1 MITADIL
8 GERARITPDSVVL
21 LYAFLVRRPGSQ
33 ITADELVAFLGNRLS
48 KIKLPKRFIFVEAL
62 PRNVYGKVL
71 KNELR
76 ATLAATPVERNTR

>member
-1 MITADIL
+1 
-8 GERARITPDSVVL
+8 VL
-21 LYAFLVRRPGSQ
+21 QPGIQVTTDDLATFL
-33 ITADELVAFLGNRLS
+33 AHRLS
-48 KIKLPKRFIFVEAL
+48 KIKLPKRFVFVEAL